1 MKKKHEQKKKREQ
14 MSREIVQRHAGVF
27 ETDGHQSAQLH
38 IDEVKESD
46 PPRTVRIH
54 RSGTVEIV
62 TGGGNTSKSPDR
74 KDGKSDKDSSDDEED
89 DDSYEVLQNFWKKR
103 REVLNEIDLK
113 FAKSFRRGRN
123 EEEMTE
129 ADKWRQRFGIRPE
142 WQEIP
147 RREAFTIKDNIDNR
161 IEDLFSSRFN
171 SNENKRKGIAKNST
185 QAISKQIE
193 LKEEND
199 TLKARLDLNEKKF
212 EALEEEWK
220 RTLETL
226 ATRSPRKSPRKSPTK
241 RALLDNNSFKVL
253 TPDDK
258 KYRDRDFEK
267 RKHEL
272 EEATTGWL
280 RWLCECI
287 KVKANQVNASSEGGS
302 ASSARMNRFQ
312 ELAKFDTSS
321 ISDTSSF
328 DGKFRNHHNF
338 EFAGNER
345 SASPPP
351 PLPPALQQ
359 SAIGPEAHALERA
372 CMSLMEAIQTKE
384 NLRKK
389 LYRTMMQKSKSST
402 TKAKLEMEQQY
413 NRVLDNL
420 KEEHTSQLEEMQQK
434 LKKNEEKLY
443 IAETHSN
450 ERHRAEIAK
459 LKHQIE
465 ESEIKFKKVRE
476 IAKHDAEYE
485 LYQQRNEL
493 QKDHRRKYELLQEE
507 VLKLKEENEVF
518 RAREKDF
525 DIRDLKEK
533 LKATEVALARTSE
546 QAEKYSFQ
554 ARTLEESLHKQVKD
568 VKDEARNAVNRARE
582 EHTIRLNAMRNAHEE
597 QLTLLKDKT
606 MALKQDQELMIKRM
620 QNENK
625 KRMQEATRSAR
636 QEASRNITTARTEF
650 EALAE
655 SKVTQ
660 MRALH
665 RVEIQRLRRQLN
677 QYKRSNGKRAGNGED
692 TGDYSD
698 TREGEGDGT
707 IAGLDGIEPSGID
720 LLNFQGSRIVSD
732 VSSYGSSSGE
742 DVPVD
747 QMSINDM
754 KDHIIQLRH
763 LLSRAQKTIKKE
775 VKAKKEVEVK
785 LAAAIRERDA
795 AKRQARAWA
804 SASASTSSV
813 PSKVVPKTVKFA
825 TVVPTAKADSEDRSK
840 SKASSSSENEE
851 VIEMDEDVTENVFLS
866 PQGTVEKKSYKRSW
880 KMTFH
885 CLRRI
890 QQMMWMN
897 SKKQLLI
904 SISKIINE

>member
-1 MKKKHEQKKKREQ
+1 M
-14 MSREIVQRHAGVF
+14 
-27 ETDGHQSAQLH
+27 
-38 IDEVKESD
+38 
-46 PPRTVRIH
+46 
-54 RSGTVEIV
+54 
-62 TGGGNTSKSPDR
+62 
-74 KDGKSDKDSSDDEED
+74 
-89 DDSYEVLQNFWKKR
+89 
-103 REVLNEIDLK
+103 
-113 FAKSFRRGRN
+113 
-123 EEEMTE
+123 
-129 ADKWRQRFGIRPE
+129 
-142 WQEIP
+142 
-147 RREAFTIKDNIDNR
+147 
-161 IEDLFSSRFN
+161 
-171 SNENKRKGIAKNST
+171 
-185 QAISKQIE
+185 
-193 LKEEND
+193 
-199 TLKARLDLNEKKF
+199 
-212 EALEEEWK
+212 
-220 RTLETL
+220 
-226 ATRSPRKSPRKSPTK
+226 
-241 RALLDNNSFKVL
+241 

-267 RKHEL
+267 SKNEL

-302 ASSARMNRFQ
+302 ATSARMNRFQ

-321 ISDTSSF
+321 ISDASSF
-328 DGKFRNHHNF
+328 DGKFGNNHNF
-338 EFAGNER
+338 DFAGNER

-434 LKKNEEKLY
+434 LQKNEEKLY

-450 ERHRAEIAK
+450 ERHHAEITK
-459 LKHQIE
+459 LKQKIE

-507 VLKLKEENEVF
+507 VLKLKKENEVF

-533 LKATEVALARTSE
+533 LKATEVALAKTRE
-546 QAEKYSFQ
+546 QAEKYSLQ
-554 ARTLEESLHKQVKD
+554 ARTLEESLNKQVQD
-568 VKDEARNAVNRARE
+568 VKVEARNAVNRARE

-677 QYKRSNGKRAGNGED
+677 QYKRSNRKRAGNGED

-698 TREGEGDGT
+698 TREIEVDGT

-775 VKAKKEVEVK
+775 VKQKKK
-785 LAAAIRERDA
+785 
-795 AKRQARAWA
+795 
-804 SASASTSSV
+804 
-813 PSKVVPKTVKFA
+813 
-825 TVVPTAKADSEDRSK
+825 
-840 SKASSSSENEE
+840 
-851 VIEMDEDVTENVFLS
+851 
-866 PQGTVEKKSYKRSW
+866 
-880 KMTFH
+880 
-885 CLRRI
+885 
-890 QQMMWMN
+890 
-897 SKKQLLI
+897 
-904 SISKIINE
+904 